1 MTEWSVVPAI
11 RVPDMSA
18 GIEFYVDRLR
28 FRVERGGPNEGN
40 VSLSFGQAR
49 VMLDSVPTEYYSPA
63 YNEAINGR
71 IGSASALALYI
82 EAPNLDAYYARVGEQ
97 GVRWSIPSPT
107 DHGVSA
113 SSPSRIRRAT
123 GSASG
128 RLYQR
133 MTRSW
138 PSPSAD
144 RCSRRCRRR
153 HTGHGGRARS
163 QLRAVDR

>member
-18 GIEFYVDRLR
+18 GIEFYVDRLG

-49 VMLDSVPTEYYSPA
+49 MMLDSVPTEYYSPA

-97 GVRWSIPSPT
+97 GVTVVDPIADRPWGQREFTIQDPQGNWLSFWEALPT
-107 DHGVSA
+107 DDEELA
-113 SSPSRIRRAT
+113 LT
-123 GSASG
+123 
-128 RLYQR
+128 
-133 MTRSW
+133 
-138 PSPSAD
+138 
-144 RCSRRCRRR
+144 
-153 HTGHGGRARS
+153 
-163 QLRAVDR
+163 